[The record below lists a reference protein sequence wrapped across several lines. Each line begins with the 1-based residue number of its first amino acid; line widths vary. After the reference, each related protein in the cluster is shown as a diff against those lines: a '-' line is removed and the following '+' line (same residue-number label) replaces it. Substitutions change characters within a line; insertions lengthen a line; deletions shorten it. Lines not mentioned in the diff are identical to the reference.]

1 MLLSLIVDYEYD
13 VFLSFA
19 EEDFKSVEKI
29 YKALETDHNY
39 RVVWHHR
46 DFTVGVPSQQNME
59 EFIQKSRKIIIV
71 LTRAFLQ
78 SDHCKNEYAIAYS
91 RLDDNKE
98 NCIVTVL
105 LSSCP
110 VPKEIK
116 FLRHLYFRHS
126 CFMEHLIDNLGEQCQ
141 YN

>member
-1 MLLSLIVDYEYD
+1 
-13 VFLSFA
+13 
-19 EEDFKSVEKI
+19 
-29 YKALETDHNY
+29 
-39 RVVWHHR
+39 
-46 DFTVGVPSQQNME
+46 ME

-98 NCIVTVL
+98 NCIVTVF

-116 FLRHLYFRHS
+116 FLRHLNFKHGY
-126 CFMEHLIDNLGEQCQ
+126 FMECLIRNLGEQCQ
-141 YN
+141 YS

>member
-1 MLLSLIVDYEYD
+1 MLHFIVVDYEYD
-13 VFLSFA
+13 IFLSFA
-19 EEDFKSVEKI
+19 QEDLEDVEKI
-29 YKALETDHNY
+29 YNSLENDYSY

-98 NCIVTVL
+98 NCIVTVF

-126 CFMEHLIDNLGEQCQ
+126 YFMEYLIDSLGK
-141 YN
+141 